1 MSLNS
6 DKSQILNH
14 SNFSYMLIYY
24 KYMYSLF
31 LAIGPLIIL
40 VFLNLCII
48 AASVVSKTESG
59 NSGDTIALVK
69 DLFNFLFIGSIH

>member
-1 MSLNS
+1 
-6 DKSQILNH
+6 
-14 SNFSYMLIYY
+14 
-24 KYMYSLF
+24 MYSLF